1 MPKAGFVAIVGKP
14 NAGKSTLLNRLVG
27 ETLAITSPKPQST
40 RDRVVGIRTDDDRQF
55 VFLDTPGLLD
65 PEYALQRVMRAVAVA
80 ALREADV
87 VVHLADVA
95 DGPPPALG
103 TLVPEAATVLRA
115 PVLRVLNK
123 GDQLT
128 RPQRE
133 ALAPAADLVI
143 SARSGAGIETMLQ
156 RIADLLPEHPFLYP
170 PDELSTQS
178 MRFFAAELI
187 RETALEQL
195 EDEVPYA
202 VACVVEEFR
211 EDRSPVYIRVTLHVE
226 RDSQKGILL
235 GAGGQ
240 RIKALSTAARHKLER
255 LTGTPVFLDC
265 WVKVSPN
272 WRRSPEAMARF
283 GYRPPASASD
293 A

>member
-40 RDRVVGIRTDDDRQF
+40 RDRVVGIRSDEHRQF

-65 PEYALQRVMRAVAVA
+65 PEYALHRVMRAVALS

-87 VVHLADVA
+87 VVHLADA
-95 DGPPPALG
+95 TEGHPPPLEI
-103 TLVPEAATVLRA
+103 LVPELGSLGAR

-123 GDQLT
+123 GDRLT

-133 ALAPAADLVI
+133 DLAVSVDTVI
-143 SARSGAGIETMLQ
+143 SAKSGAGIEGFLELVAS
-156 RIADLLPEHPFLYP
+156 RLPEHPFLYP

-178 MRFFAAELI
+178 LRFFATELV

-211 EDRSPVYIRVTLHVE
+211 EDRKPLYIRMTLHVE

-240 RIKALSTAARHKLER
+240 RIKAIGTAARPKLEA
-255 LTGTPVFLDC
+255 LTGTPVYLDL
-265 WVKVSPN
+265 WVKVTPN
-272 WRRSPEAMARF
+272 WRRNPAAMERL
-283 GYRPPASASD
+283 GYRAPKDSH
-293 A
+293 

>member
-1 MPKAGFVAIVGKP
+1 MPKAGFVALVGKP

-65 PEYALQRVMRAVAVA
+65 PEYALHAVMRGVAIA

-95 DGPPPALG
+95 DGPPPPLA
-103 TLVPEAATVLRA
+103 TLVPEVGHPLRA

-123 GDQLT
+123 GDTLT
-128 RPQRE
+128 RQQRE
-133 ALAPAADLVI
+133 ALALSVDHVV
-143 SARSGAGIETMLQ
+143 SAKSGAGIEGLL
-156 RIADLLPEHPFLYP
+156 RGIADRLPDHPFLYP

-178 MRFFAAELI
+178 LRFFAAELI

-195 EDEVPYA
+195 DEEVPYS

-211 EDRSPVYIRVTLHVE
+211 EDRSPTYIRVTLHVE

-240 RIKALSTAARHKLER
+240 RIKALSTAARLKLER
-255 LTGTPVFLDC
+255 LTGGPVFLDI
-265 WVKVSPN
+265 WVKVTPN
-272 WRRSPEAMARF
+272 WRRSPDAMARF
-283 GYRPPASASD
+283 GYRAPESD

>member
-65 PEYALQRVMRAVAVA
+65 PEYALHQVMRAVAIA

-87 VVHLADVA
+87 VVHLADA
-95 DGPPPALG
+95 TEGAPPPLAE
-103 TLVPEAATVLRA
+103 LVPELATLGQRA
-115 PVLRVLNK
+115 TLRVLNK
-123 GDQLT
+123 GDRLT

-133 ALAPAADLVI
+133 ARAADADLVI
-143 SARSGAGIETMLQ
+143 SAQSGAGIPAFLD
-156 RIADLLPEHPFLYP
+156 RVAALLPEHPFLYP
-170 PDELSTQS
+170 ADELSTQS
-178 MRFFAAELI
+178 LRFFATELV

-211 EDRSPVYIRVTLHVE
+211 EDRRPIYIRMTIHVE

-240 RIKALSTAARHKLER
+240 RIKAIGSSARPKLEA
-255 LTGTPVFLDC
+255 LTGAPVFLDL
-265 WVKVSPN
+265 WVKVTAN
-272 WRRSPEAMARF
+272 WRRNPDAMARL
-283 GYRPPASASD
+283 GYTPPDGRSR
-293 A
+293 

>member
-40 RDRVVGIRTDDDRQF
+40 RDRVVGIRSDEHRQF
-55 VFLDTPGLLD
+55 IFLDTPGLLD
-65 PEYALQRVMRAVAVA
+65 PEYALHRVMRAVALS

-87 VVHLADVA
+87 VVHLADA
-95 DGPPPALG
+95 TEGPPTPLEI
-103 TLVPEAATVLRA
+103 LVPEVGSFATRA
-115 PVLRVLNK
+115 VIRVLNK
-123 GDQLT
+123 GDRLT

-133 ALAPAADLVI
+133 ALEPGVDAVI
-143 SARSGAGIETMLQ
+143 SARSGAGIEPFLNLV
-156 RIADLLPEHPFLYP
+156 ADRLPEHPFLYP

-178 MRFFAAELI
+178 LRFFATELV

-211 EDRSPVYIRVTLHVE
+211 EDRRPMFIRMTLHVE

-240 RIKALSTAARHKLER
+240 RIKAIGTAARPKLEA
-255 LTGTPVFLDC
+255 LTGSPVYLDL
-265 WVKVSPN
+265 WVKVTPN
-272 WRRSPEAMARF
+272 WRRNPAAMERL
-283 GYRPPASASD
+283 GYRAPDPGK
-293 A
+293 

>member
-1 MPKAGFVAIVGKP
+1 MPKAGFVALVGKP

-40 RDRVVGIRTDDDRQF
+40 RDRVVGIRSEDDRQF

-65 PEYALQRVMRAVAVA
+65 PEYALHTVMRAVAVA

-95 DGPPPALG
+95 DGPPPPLAV
-103 TLVPEAATVLRA
+103 LVPELGAAPRA
-115 PVLRVLNK
+115 PVIRVLNK

-128 RPQRE
+128 REHRE
-133 ALAPAADLVI
+133 ALATSVDFVI
-143 SARSGAGIETMLQ
+143 SARSGAGVVPLLAG
-156 RIADLLPEHPFLYP
+156 IAERLPEHPFLYP

-195 EDEVPYA
+195 EEEVPYS

-211 EDRSPVYIRVTLHVE
+211 EDRTPAYIRVTLHVE

-240 RIKALSTAARHKLER
+240 RIKALSTTARHKLER
-255 LTGTPVFLDC
+255 LTGGPVFLDL
-265 WVKVSPN
+265 WVKVTPN

-283 GYRPPASASD
+283 GYRAPDSHA
-293 A
+293 

>member
-1 MPKAGFVAIVGKP
+1 MPKAGFVALVGKP

-65 PEYALQRVMRAVAVA
+65 PEYALHQVMRAVAVA

-95 DGPPPALG
+95 DGPPPPLSQ
-103 TLVPEAATVLRA
+103 LVPEVQHLRA
-115 PVLRVLNK
+115 PILRVLNK
-123 GDQLT
+123 GDRLT
-128 RPQRE
+128 REQRE
-133 ALAPAADLVI
+133 ALAPAADLVV
-143 SARSGAGIETMLQ
+143 SAKSGAGIDALLGAVAE
-156 RIADLLPEHPFLYP
+156 RLPEHPYLYP

-178 MRFFAAELI
+178 MRFFASEMV

-195 EDEVPYA
+195 EEEVPYS

-211 EDRSPVYIRVTLHVE
+211 EDRNPVYIRMTLHVE

-240 RIKALSTAARHKLER
+240 RIKSISTAARQKLER
-255 LTGTPVFLDC
+255 LTGGPVYLDL
-265 WVKVSPN
+265 WVKVTPN
-272 WRRSPEAMARF
+272 WRRSPEAMARL
-283 GYRPPASASD
+283 GYRPPEPHR
-293 A
+293 